1 MEDLIRANALSRLD
15 SLLDSENRAA
25 RLVTSEDEAE
35 EDFDETIDPEK
46 PVDEEGG
53 DDTDMSIWEN

>member
-1 MEDLIRANALSRLD
+1 MEDLIRANALLMG
-15 SLLDSENRAA
+15 
-25 RLVTSEDEAE
+25 EDEVE

-46 PVDEEGG
+46 PVDEESG